1 MPDHHFKHRR
11 IGAPAPL
18 RASGFSLTFHPWSHG
33 VALQPPPGL
42 NMSDTPGPVGKAIRP
57 PRGAPERCRS
67 NQLKRPVHESI
78 ENRRPMHTET
88 PKITDHEAGGHD
100 NPTLNGHA
108 PHLPVA
114 MILLPPEQSQH
125 ASHSGF
131 DTTHASPPRQAAGP
145 ILSAD
150 FADYRRWAS
159 RGWPESA
166 LICAI
171 YGFPLGDRLSQD
183 IREWGS
189 VCGRVWSCATFSC
202 GLLGSLCKPG
212 TERSVWTVRPQGK
225 KGSGSAARTKSGVV
239 RRR

>member
-18 RASGFSLTFHPWSHG
+18 RDAGFSLTFHPWSHG

-57 PRGAPERCRS
+57 PRCAPERCRS
-67 NQLKRPVHESI
+67 NQLKLPVHESI

-88 PKITDHEAGGHD
+88 PKITDHEARERD
-100 NPTLNGHA
+100 TPTLNGHA

-131 DTTHASPPRQAAGP
+131 DTTHASPR
-145 ILSAD
+145 
-150 FADYRRWAS
+150 
-159 RGWPESA
+159 
-166 LICAI
+166 
-171 YGFPLGDRLSQD
+171 
-183 IREWGS
+183 
-189 VCGRVWSCATFSC
+189 
-202 GLLGSLCKPG
+202 
-212 TERSVWTVRPQGK
+212 VRPL
-225 KGSGSAARTKSGVV
+225 ARYYPQISQITADGQAGAG
-239 RRR
+239 RNLH